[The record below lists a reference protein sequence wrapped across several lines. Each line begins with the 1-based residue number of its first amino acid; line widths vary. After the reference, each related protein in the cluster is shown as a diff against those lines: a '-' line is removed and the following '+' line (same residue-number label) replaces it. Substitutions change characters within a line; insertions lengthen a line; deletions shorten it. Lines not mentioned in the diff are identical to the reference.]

1 MAIPKFDELRE
12 PALRLLSSSDTMRTK
27 DFIAPLAKHFN
38 LTEEEVNR
46 MYPTGNAHI
55 FYDRMTWVLSYFFMA
70 GLVEKPK
77 RGVYKITP
85 KGRELLKTPDKINEY
100 VHKAVAARETKG
112 KQTKKKDVEPE
123 VYADLGNQTPQEQ
136 LLESYN
142 NIRKNV
148 YSDILTTILSKT
160 PAEFE
165 KLVVTLLQ
173 RMGYGG
179 EIKDSGIVTKASN
192 DEGIDGIIK
201 EDILGFGRI
210 HIQAKRSKLD
220 SCIGREDIQKFVG
233 AIASKTNKGVF
244 ITTSYFSKGAIDYVK
259 NLHSSTTIVLIDGE
273 KLAEYIY
280 DYGLGMQIEDTLH
293 IKKLDADYWDSM
305 KDDEKS

>member
-123 VYADLGNQTPQEQ
+123 VYADLGNQTP
-136 LLESYN
+136 
-142 NIRKNV
+142 R
-148 YSDILTTILSKT
+148 
-160 PAEFE
+160 
-165 KLVVTLLQ
+165 
-173 RMGYGG
+173 
-179 EIKDSGIVTKASN
+179 SN
-192 DEGIDGIIK
+192 CWS
-201 EDILGFGRI
+201 R
-210 HIQAKRSKLD
+210 
-220 SCIGREDIQKFVG
+220 
-233 AIASKTNKGVF
+233 T
-244 ITTSYFSKGAIDYVK
+244 TTSERMFIQTS
-259 NLHSSTTIVLIDGE
+259 
-273 KLAEYIY
+273 
-280 DYGLGMQIEDTLH
+280 
-293 IKKLDADYWDSM
+293 
-305 KDDEKS
+305 

>member
-1 MAIPKFDELRE
+1 MVVLNENTVDSKPIKQGHGTIKPKVLLNICIGLY
-12 PALRLLSSSDTMRTK
+12 ANRLL
-27 DFIAPLAKHFN
+27 
-38 LTEEEVNR
+38 
-46 MYPTGNAHI
+46 
-55 FYDRMTWVLSYFFMA
+55 YDI
-70 GLVEKPK
+70 K
-77 RGVYKITP
+77 R
-85 KGRELLKTPDKINEY
+85 KGRIKNTLPFKCKLVYSYLNEY

-210 HIQAKRSKLD
+210 HIQAKRYKLD
-220 SCIGREDIQKFVG
+220 SCIRREDIQKFVG